1 MSQTVRAS
9 RLLWTRTVS
18 RFTGPYNLADGMV
31 PVVDGIPRWPWDE
44 VVARRRLGQ
53 VAKLAGLRLT
63 GDEVFVESGSND
75 TWFLSGET
83 VLQVCY
89 RGDVDRLVREAELL
103 AVLPGSVPGRPSSIM
118 AVTGL

>member
-1 MSQTVRAS
+1 MDADCIA
-9 RLLWTRTVS
+9 
-18 RFTGPYNLADGMV
+18 RFTGPYNLPGGVV

-103 AVLPGSVPGRPSSIM
+103 AVLPGSVPGRPSWTT
-118 AVTGL
+118 AVTG

>member
-1 MSQTVRAS
+1 MVGSWAKRCW
-9 RLLWTRTVS
+9 RRGCYEG
-18 RFTGPYNLADGMV
+18 GPYRALHRSLNLPDGVV

-44 VVARRRLGQ
+44 VVVRRRLSK

-75 TWFLSGET
+75 TWFVPGDM

-89 RGDVDRLVREAELL
+89 RGEVGECIRRRLARRVRD
-103 AVLPGSVPGRPSSIM
+103 G
-118 AVTGL
+118 